1 MLICAQINSKLP
13 KNIKDKNSY
22 FESSLKNLQ
31 KSTHTEFLD
40 PRTGKKGNM
49 IIRTLRTMRKEA
61 KKIIKKGH
69 NTRF

>member
-1 MLICAQINSKLP
+1 MLIFAQINGKLH

-40 PRTGKKGNM
+40 PRMGKKGKRNNFS
-49 IIRTLRTMRKEA
+49 KYKYEYQ
-61 KKIIKKGH
+61 
-69 NTRF
+69 NP